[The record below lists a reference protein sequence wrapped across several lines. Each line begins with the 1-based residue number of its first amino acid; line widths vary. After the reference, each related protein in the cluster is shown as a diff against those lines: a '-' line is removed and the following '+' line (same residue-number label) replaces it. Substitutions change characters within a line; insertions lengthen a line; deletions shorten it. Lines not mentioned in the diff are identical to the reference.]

1 MDRRRLG
8 RISDHR
14 QTLQRGHAFGYS
26 NQPQITVVG
35 QILNYRAVFPAVE
48 RSRAKS
54 GNLRESCSGHSM
66 TLSDGLYFGRGQHA
80 EMPAYRFVSEP
91 LPFMIEELEVAGRA
105 AAHGQVDVQGDCRI
119 AGTVVERVVM
129 PECGDRL
136 RAALRADQI
145 AVHRAVRIHGV
156 HQYSE

>member
-1 MDRRRLG
+1 MLSAEMIFGDVQHAELAAMDRWSLRK
-8 RISDHR
+8 ISNPR
-14 QTLQRGHAFGYS
+14 QTLQRGHALGDVK
-26 NQPQITVVG
+26 QAQKPVVG
-35 QILNYRAVFPAVE
+35 QILNYRAVLPAVE

-54 GNLRESCSGHSM
+54 GNLREGCSGHSM

-80 EMPAYRFVSEP
+80 EMPAYRFVSSP

-129 PECGDRL
+129 P
-136 RAALRADQI
+136 
-145 AVHRAVRIHGV
+145 
-156 HQYSE
+156 